1 MKIIHKNK
9 WNPNP
14 NEKKKKSRSP
24 LDDEINDIII
34 SFVLTFV
41 WGGDS

>member
-1 MKIIHKNK
+1 MKKK
-9 WNPNP
+9 
-14 NEKKKKSRSP
+14 KKKKSRFP

-41 WGGDS
+41 

>member
-1 MKIIHKNK
+1 MKSIHKKKNQIQMK
-9 WNPNP
+9 K
-14 NEKKKKSRSP
+14 KKKKSRFP

-41 WGGDS
+41 

>member
-14 NEKKKKSRSP
+14 NEKKKKKSRSP

-41 WGGDS
+41 

>member
-41 WGGDS
+41 

>member
-1 MKIIHKNK
+1 MKSIHKKKNQIQMK
-9 WNPNP
+9 KK
-14 NEKKKKSRSP
+14 KKKKSRFP

-41 WGGDS
+41 

>member
-1 MKIIHKNK
+1 MKSIYKK
-9 WNPNP
+9 KKSNP
-14 NEKKKKSRSP
+14 NEKKKKKKSRFP

-41 WGGDS
+41 